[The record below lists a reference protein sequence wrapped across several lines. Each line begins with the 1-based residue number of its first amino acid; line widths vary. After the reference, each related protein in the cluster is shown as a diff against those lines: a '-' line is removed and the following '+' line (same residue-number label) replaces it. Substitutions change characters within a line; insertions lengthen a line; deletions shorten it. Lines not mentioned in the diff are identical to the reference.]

1 MIKCSNKSKDHMLTV
16 TAAVWITFKK
26 DGIAYSENR
35 SVSVVLT
42 QENIASSTRC
52 VYSTISSALTVM
64 EDDNPTYDFKRVPSL
79 DLIALAR
86 RMTVD
91 SVPRIIKTMTLE
103 GDSSPILVI
112 EGELAPRS
120 DNSSGRKKN
129 ETDAN
134 SKERRCSVYFIPR
147 DHEIANGVTTDSH
160 PYLAANFE
168 SDRVDV
174 LKKKRAAKTTSS
186 PSNATTDQIVKDKNP
201 VSSFAARKKI
211 DGNQH
216 VSKPSSKLADS
227 EKPEPTER
235 KRKPSSPTIVTSGE
249 KNGATL
255 HQRASETTLATV
267 REKTTFETGI
277 FETRERDVEQPKTET
292 RDRHPIAS
300 VRPIERSKSSSSRY
314 DENNE
319 QRTLDHAKS
328 KSESHH
334 AKKRKRTTSTSS
346 CNDASATIS
355 KNQTFKDEHR
365 ASSSPATARKKT
377 IDSEHRS
384 KASKPADNETT
395 GPRIEKRKSAT
406 TEKNSSLQ
414 QPGETFDPPELK
426 TGRVVANADDRSA
439 SVRPDSKSRHQ
450 DDENDKRRDS
460 TTSGD
465 GATKKRKLSSIAP
478 TIDST
483 EKPASSS
490 VAVETLDDA
499 RHHQRDNDRAPSK
512 LADEEKPDPSPVDE
526 RKKNSPS
533 SSPRIEE
540 KERTSFSKSK
550 ETGVKTSSEQPVRC
564 DDDAPISTTNSS
576 NDLQDSQETSAA
588 IASIVVVGDEIELD
602 YDEDVALPS
611 ERCPKTPTRPTSSD
625 ASVDG
630 TIANAC
636 TLISDT
642 SSSED
647 EDDDDE
653 KRTAPLPGLARIFHH
668 PKLNVETLS
677 SVETCREKRR
687 ETEDSDVG
695 SMPPPKEIHFEIKPS
710 LLRRRKGKNVRS
722 NGGARRRLLVRGN
735 NKGDPERFQ
744 TFQARVYARAHRSRS
759 MLLFLRNEPPFYFI
773 SHWA

>member
-42 QENIASSTRC
+42 QDNIASSTRC

-91 SVPRIIKTMTLE
+91 SVPRIVKTMTLE

-174 LKKKRAAKTTSS
+174 LKKKRAATKTTSS

-365 ASSSPATARKKT
+365 ASSSSSTARKKT

-414 QPGETFDPPELK
+414 QPGETFDPLELK

-499 RHHQRDNDRAPSK
+499 RHHQRDNDRTPSK

-533 SSPRIEE
+533 SSPRMEE

-550 ETGVKTSSEQPVRC
+550 GTGVKTSSEQPVRC

-611 ERCPKTPTRPTSSD
+611 EPCPKTPTRPTSSD

-668 PKLNVETLS
+668 PKLNVETLC

-695 SMPPPKEIHFEIKPS
+695 SMPPPKEIHFEIKPVIAATKE
-710 LLRRRKGKNVRS
+710 RKERS
-722 NGGARRRLLVRGN
+722 
-735 NKGDPERFQ
+735 
-744 TFQARVYARAHRSRS
+744 
-759 MLLFLRNEPPFYFI
+759 
-773 SHWA
+773 